1 MKHLRVISF
10 ILLFVLLLTGC
21 ASGMSEKT
29 EKDASSKKLR
39 MNVKIGKKKY
49 TATLYDTK
57 AAKKI
62 YKKLPE
68 KNEML
73 ELNGNEK
80 YKYLKFKLPKKE
92 RKVRRIK
99 KGDIMLYGNDCL
111 VIFYKSFKTSYKY
124 TRIGRLDK
132 TGGLAKA
139 AGKGGVKVRFSKRK

>member
-1 MKHLRVISF
+1 MKHLRIISF
-10 ILLFVLLLTGC
+10 ILLFILLLTGC
-21 ASGMSEKT
+21 ASGASGKAEK
-29 EKDASSKKLR
+29 SGKLR
-39 MNVKIGKKKY
+39 MNVRIGRKKY

-57 AAKKI
+57 AAKKF

-68 KNEML
+68 KYEML

-92 RKVRRIK
+92 RKVRRIR

-111 VIFYKSFKTSYKY
+111 VIFYKSFRTSYKY